1 MIKNILIFVSVISV
15 SLSVFRPMK
24 SRTIDFGDNVCH
36 YKEYNIYSSSGPT
49 FSSIEY
55 VKPCPSGKYCHET

>member
-15 SLSVFRPMK
+15 SLSIFRPMT

-36 YKEYNIYSSSGPT
+36 YKEY
-49 FSSIEY
+49 
-55 VKPCPSGKYCHET
+55 KYTLLLVLLFLQLNM